1 MGAALPPEP
10 TNFVELDQIDSTNAE
25 AMRRVLAGERG
36 PLYIR
41 AERQTAGR
49 GRSGR
54 QWVASQGNL
63 ALSRLGPVGCS
74 MASVPQLSL
83 VAGVAIYRAA
93 MAVLGE
99 RIGHAALLLK
109 WPNDVLLDGAKLAGV
124 LVEATSIQRELVA
137 VVGIGCNVAHAPDIA
152 NRRTTALATATHPP
166 DPAAF
171 GRLVALHL
179 EAVLGLWDDGRG
191 FEMIRQAWLSAST
204 ALGTEM
210 SIQTSAGLVRGFFG
224 GLDDDG
230 GLILRDGRGATQKYT
245 YGDVRLASER
255 EMS

>member
-109 WPNDVLLDGAKLAGV
+109 WPNDVLLDGAKLAGF
-124 LVEATSIQRELVA
+124 SSRQRA
-137 VVGIGCNVAHAPDIA
+137 YRASWW
-152 NRRTTALATATHPP
+152 R
-166 DPAAF
+166 
-171 GRLVALHL
+171 
-179 EAVLGLWDDGRG
+179 W
-191 FEMIRQAWLSAST
+191 SAS
-204 ALGTEM
+204 AAM
-210 SIQTSAGLVRGFFG
+210 
-224 GLDDDG
+224 
-230 GLILRDGRGATQKYT
+230 LRM
-245 YGDVRLASER
+245 RLT
-255 EMS
+255 